1 MNEIYVTGHR
11 NPDTDSI
18 VASMAYANLRQALG
32 DRNYK
37 AVRIGSV
44 NDETQKL
51 LERFGMEAPPLV
63 KNMRTQVRDLDFD
76 TPPALSGSVPIEL
89 AWRTMRDGAL
99 TALPIVDEEGKL
111 LGMLSTGDIAE
122 YDMKSMLENSI
133 HDIPL
138 FNLLSVLEG
147 TLVNEYATSV
157 STVSG
162 QLFIALPQNY
172 EDPALTSP
180 DSILV
185 CGNQPELIDRAIESG
200 VGCLII
206 CRSDIRPQWAESRAN
221 TCIISTP
228 LTARR
233 VSRLITQALPV
244 ERICSRENIIDF
256 HLDDYVDDVRETM
269 LKSRFHAYP
278 ILDREEK
285 VVGTLARFHLLRP
298 RRKQVVLVDHNEA
311 AQSVPGLEQVEILE
325 IIDHHRLADIQ
336 TGQPIRVRNEPV
348 GSTNTILTGMYQEYG
363 VVPSPKIAGL
373 MAGAILSDTVM
384 FKSPT
389 CTKRDIAMAQ
399 RLAHIA
405 NISLEELGKSLF
417 SFGGAEKSAEEL
429 FRTDYKQFHISG
441 QDLAVSQI
449 TCDDSRQLLDR
460 KEEFLRF
467 MESEKKKNEFDLV
480 LLMITD
486 VLQEGTYLL
495 YVGSDDTIRQ
505 AFSAEP
511 KENQVF
517 LPGVMSRK
525 KQIIPMLTALWG

>member
-1 MNEIYVTGHR
+1 MNEIFVTGHR

-18 VASMAYANLRQALG
+18 VASMAYANLRHALG
-32 DRNYK
+32 DRNYT
-37 AVRIGSV
+37 AVRLGSV

-51 LERFGMEAPPLV
+51 LDRFGFEAPPLV
-63 KNMRTQVRDLDFD
+63 KNMRTQVQDLDFD
-76 TPPALSGSVPIEL
+76 HPPALDRSVPIDL
-89 AWRTMRDGAL
+89 AWRTLRDGEL
-99 TALPIVDEEGKL
+99 TAIPIVDEDNRL
-111 LGMLSTGDIAE
+111 FGMLSTGDIAG
-122 YDMKSMLENSI
+122 YDISSMLENRI
-133 HDIPL
+133 TDIPL

-157 STVSG
+157 SAVSG
-162 QLFIALPQNY
+162 ELFIALPQNY
-172 EDPALTSP
+172 EDAALTNP

-185 CGNQPELIDRAIESG
+185 CGNQPEVIDRAIESG

-206 CRSDIRPQWAESRAN
+206 CRSDIRPEWTECSAN

-233 VSRLITQALPV
+233 VSRLIYQALPV
-244 ERICSRENIIDF
+244 ERICAREGIISF
-256 HLDDYVDDVRETM
+256 HLDDYLDDVRETM
-269 LKSRFHAYP
+269 LKSRFRAYP
-278 ILDREEK
+278 ILDGEER

-311 AQSVPGLEQVEILE
+311 AQSVPGLEQVDILE

-348 GSTNTILTGMYQEYG
+348 GSTNTIITAMYQENG

-389 CTKRDIAMAQ
+389 CTKRDVAMAQ

-405 NISLEELGKSLF
+405 NVSLEELGKSLF
-417 SFGGAEKSAEEL
+417 SFGGADKSAEEL
-429 FRTDYKQFHISG
+429 FRADYKQFHISG
-441 QDLAVSQI
+441 QNLAVSQI
-449 TCDDSRQLLDR
+449 TCADAGQLLDR
-460 KEEFLRF
+460 KEEFLAF
-467 MESEKKKNEFDLV
+467 MGKLRARDDFDLV
-480 LLMITD
+480 ILMITD
-486 VLQEGTYLL
+486 VLQEGSYLL
-495 YVGSDDTIRQ
+495 YIGSDDTIQQ
-505 AFSAEP
+505 AFSVKP
-511 KENQVF
+511 KNNQVF